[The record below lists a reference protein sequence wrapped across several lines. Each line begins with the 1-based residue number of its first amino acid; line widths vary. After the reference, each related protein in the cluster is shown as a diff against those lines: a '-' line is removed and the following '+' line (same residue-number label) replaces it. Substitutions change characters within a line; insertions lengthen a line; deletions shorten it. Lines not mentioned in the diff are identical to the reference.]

1 MRRGVLV
8 GLALLAAL
16 ARPAPAQER
25 CLLELLNV
33 DRQGVQ
39 TQSAETN
46 RNYFAG
52 GNVRMR
58 CVGQEVR
65 MWSDS
70 LASYMGQV
78 VQFIGSVRYRDST
91 VEMTADF
98 GTYFRDADRWEARGN
113 VVLTNRASGAVLKG
127 PSLDYLRQVQGV
139 RDEAELFADLRPTL
153 TVPVTDSLGQEEA
166 PYVIVGD
173 RMRMRGEHQ
182 AFIGGR
188 VTVDRDDLQ
197 ARADS
202 MRLDTGE
209 ASDGTLLGNASI
221 RRVAEDSFNLV
232 GRRIDLALEQ
242 REVREAVAQGDAHLT
257 ATELDLT
264 ADTVSVSLAAREVER
279 VAAWG
284 DSLRPMAESVDGYQV
299 QGDSVVFDTPGRQLR
314 AARAYGRGWV
324 GALPD
329 SVTGE
334 RDWVTGDSVLVRF
347 AAVEDTA
354 GAART
359 ILETLEAHGQA
370 AAYYRLAAA
379 PGPAGSRAVF
389 YTRADF
395 IQVVMQHLGAEA
407 TVDEVISRGNVD
419 GVHLQPSPAG
429 VRPRVPPIPPGGII
443 P

>member
-1 MRRGVLV
+1 MRR
-8 GLALLAAL
+8 LLAGL
-16 ARPAPAQER
+16 VLLGGTAPPLLAQER
-25 CLLELLNV
+25 CLLELVNV

-39 TQSAETN
+39 TQSAEAN

-58 CVGQEVR
+58 CVGQDVR

-78 VQFIGSVRYRDST
+78 VQFIGAVRYRDAT

-113 VVLTNRASGAVLKG
+113 VVLTNRASGAVLRG

-139 RDEAELFADLRPTL
+139 RDQAEIFADLRPTL
-153 TVPVTDSLGQEEA
+153 TVPVTDSLGREEA
-166 PYVIVGD
+166 PYVIVAD

-182 AFIGGR
+182 AFAGGR
-188 VTVDRDDLQ
+188 VAVDREDLQ

-202 MRLDTGE
+202 LRLDTGE
-209 ASDGTLLGNASI
+209 PGDGTLLGSASI
-221 RRVAEDSFNLV
+221 RRVAEDSFHLT
-232 GRRIDLALEQ
+232 GHRIDLALER
-242 REVREAVAQGDAHLT
+242 REVREAVAKGEAALA
-257 ATELDLT
+257 ATDLDLT
-264 ADTVSVSLAAREVER
+264 ADTVRVTLVAREVEQ

-284 DSLRPMAESVDGYQV
+284 DSLRPIAESVDGYQV

-314 AARAYGRGWV
+314 AARAYGRGWM
-324 GALPD
+324 GSLPD

-334 RDWVTGDSVLVRF
+334 RDWVTGDSVVARF
-347 AAVEDTA
+347 AAAEDPS
-354 GAART
+354 GAVRT

-395 IQVVMQHLGAEA
+395 IQVLMKHANAEA

-419 GVHLQPSPAG
+419 GVHLQPAPAG
-429 VRPRVPPIPPGGII
+429 ARLRVPPLPPGGRI

>member
-1 MRRGVLV
+1 MKRGVLT
-8 GLALLAAL
+8 GLVLLGITALPLT
-16 ARPAPAQER
+16 AQER

-58 CVGQEVR
+58 CVGQDVR

-188 VTVDRDDLQ
+188 VTVDREDLQ

-209 ASDGTLLGNASI
+209 ASDGTLLGEASI
-221 RRVAEDSFNLV
+221 RRVAEDSFHLA
-232 GRRIDLALEQ
+232 GRRIDLALER
-242 REVREAVAQGDAHLT
+242 REVREAVAKGEAHLA

-264 ADTVSVSLAAREVER
+264 ADTVSVTLVAREVER

-284 DSLRPMAESVDGYQV
+284 DSLRPVAESVDGYQV

-347 AAVEDTA
+347 VAVEDTA
-354 GAART
+354 GAVRT
-359 ILETLEAHGQA
+359 VLEALEAHSQA

-395 IQVVMQHLGAEA
+395 IQVLMKQLNAEA
-407 TVDEVISRGNVD
+407 IVDEVISRGNVD
-419 GVHLQPSPAG
+419 GVHLQPTPPGA
-429 VRPRVPPIPPGGII
+429 RPRLPPVPPGGRI